1 MAKQYEFSARG
12 LPYLLVLPQMVVVF
26 LFFFWPAAQAM
37 WQSLFIQD
45 AFGLSL
51 TFVGLEN
58 YRKLFQ
64 DPLYL
69 DSLVRSFV
77 YAGFVAFLA
86 MSVALFLAVQAN
98 RRIRGALFYKT
109 MLVWPYAV
117 ATLVA
122 GVLWMFMFN
131 PNIGVLS
138 YVLFKRFGIEWN
150 YLLNDSQAFLLVTL
164 AASWKQ
170 ISYNFVF
177 FVAGLQNVP
186 ASLVEASAIDGA
198 GPGKRFWRIV
208 FPLLSPTTFYLLVMN
223 LVYAFFETFPII
235 HQVTQGGP
243 GQATTMLV
251 YKVYRDGVFNL
262 DLGSSSAQ
270 SVVLMALVISL
281 TILQFRFVER
291 RVTY

>member
-1 MAKQYEFSARG
+1 MI
-12 LPYLLVLPQMVVVF
+12 VVF
-26 LFFFWPAAQAM
+26 LFFFWPAAQAL
-37 WQSLFIQD
+37 WQSLYIQD

-51 TFVGLEN
+51 AFVGLEN
-58 YRKLFQ
+58 YLKLFK

-69 DSLVRSFV
+69 DALVRSFL
-77 YAGFVAFLA
+77 YAGFVAFIA
-86 MSVALFLAVQAN
+86 ISVALFLAVQAN

-138 YVLFKRFGIEWN
+138 YVLFKRFGVEWN
-150 YLLNDSQAFLLVTL
+150 YLLNDRQAFLLVTL

>member
-1 MAKQYEFSARG
+1 MAKQYEFAGKG

-26 LFFFWPAAQAM
+26 MFFFWPAAQAM
-37 WQSLFIQD
+37 WQSLYIQD

-58 YRKLFQ
+58 YGKLFK

-77 YAGFVAFLA
+77 YAGLVAFTA
-86 MSVALFLAVQAN
+86 MTVALFLAVQAN

-122 GVLWMFMFN
+122 GVLWLFMFN
-131 PNIGVLS
+131 PNIGVVSYLLS
-138 YVLFKRFGIEWN
+138 KRFGVAWN
-150 YLLNDSQAFLLVTL
+150 YLLDDRQAFLLVTL

-198 GPGKRFWRIV
+198 GPVKRFWRIV

-243 GQATTMLV
+243 NRATTMLV

-270 SVVLMALVISL
+270 SVVLMILVIAL
-281 TILQFRFVER
+281 TIVQFRFVER

>member
-1 MAKQYEFSARG
+1 MAKQYEFSAKG
-12 LPYLLVLPQMVVVF
+12 VPYLLVLPQMVIVF
-26 LFFFWPAAQAM
+26 LFFFWPAVQAL

-58 YRKLFQ
+58 YIKLLK

-69 DSLVRSFV
+69 DSLIRSFV
-77 YAGFVAFLA
+77 YAGLVACTA
-86 MSVALFLAVQAN
+86 MTIALFLAVQAN
-98 RRIRGALFYKT
+98 RRIRGSLFYKT
-109 MLVWPYAV
+109 MVVWPYAV

-122 GVLWMFMFN
+122 GVLWLFMFN
-131 PNIGVLS
+131 PTIGVVSYFLS
-138 YVLFKRFGIEWN
+138 RRFGVRWN
-150 YLLNDSQAFLLVTL
+150 YLLDDKQAFLLITL

-170 ISYNFVF
+170 IAYNFVF

-186 ASLVEASAIDGA
+186 STLVEASAIDGA
-198 GPGKRFWRIV
+198 GPAKRFWRII
-208 FPLLSPTTFYLLVMN
+208 FPLLSPTTFYLMVMN

-243 GQATTMLV
+243 NQATTMLV

-270 SVVLMALVISL
+270 SVVLMVIVVAL

>member
-1 MAKQYEFSARG
+1 MAKQYEFPASG
-12 LPYLLVLPQMVVVF
+12 LPYLLILPQMVVVAV
-26 LFFFWPAAQAM
+26 FFFWPAVQAM

-51 TFVGLEN
+51 TFVGAEN
-58 YRKLFQ
+58 YLKLFN
-64 DPLYL
+64 DPLYVQ
-69 DSLVRSFV
+69 SLSRSFA
-77 YAGFVAFLA
+77 YAGLVAFTS
-86 MSVALFLAVQAN
+86 MTVALFAAVKASS
-98 RRIRGALFYKT
+98 RIAAAMFYKT

-117 ATLVA
+117 ATFVA
-122 GVLWMFMFN
+122 GVLWLFMFN
-131 PNIGVLS
+131 PNIGVVS
-138 YVLFKRFGIEWN
+138 YVLSHRFGIRWN
-150 YLLNDSQAFLLVTL
+150 YLLDDGQAFALVTL

-186 ASLVEASAIDGA
+186 ATLVEASTIDGA
-198 GPGKRFWRIV
+198 GPTRRFWSIV

-223 LVYAFFETFPII
+223 LVYGFFETFPII
-235 HQVTQGGP
+235 HQITQGGP
-243 GQATTMLV
+243 NQATTMLV

-270 SVVLMALVISL
+270 SVVLMVIVVTL
-281 TILQFRFVER
+281 TVAQFRFVER

>member
-1 MAKQYEFSARG
+1 MAKQYEFPAG
-12 LPYLLVLPQMVVVF
+12 ALPYLLVLPQMAIVVV
-26 LFFFWPAAQAM
+26 FFFWPAAQAM

-58 YRKLFQ
+58 YLKLFK

-69 DSLVRSFV
+69 DSLIRSFV
-77 YAGFVAFLA
+77 NAGLVAFTA
-86 MSVALFLAVQAN
+86 MTVALFLAVQAN

-117 ATLVA
+117 ATFVA
-122 GVLWMFMFN
+122 GVLWLFMFN
-131 PNIGVLS
+131 PNIGVISWFLS
-138 YVLFKRFGIEWN
+138 ERFGMQWN
-150 YLLNDSQAFLLVTL
+150 YLLNDRQAFLLVTL

-186 ASLVEASAIDGA
+186 GTLVEASAIDGA
-198 GPGKRFWRIV
+198 GPARRFWSII

-235 HQVTQGGP
+235 HQITQGGP
-243 GQATTMLV
+243 HQATTMLV

-270 SVVLMALVISL
+270 SVMLMIIVVVLTV
-281 TILQFRFVER
+281 LQFRFVER

>member
-1 MAKQYEFSARG
+1 MAKQYEFSARR
-12 LPYLLVLPQMVVVF
+12 LPYLLVLPQMIVVF

-58 YRKLFQ
+58 YLKLFK

-77 YAGFVAFLA
+77 YAGFVALIA

-138 YVLFKRFGIEWN
+138 YVLFKRFGVEWN

-198 GPGKRFWRIV
+198 GPFKRFWRIV

>member
-1 MAKQYEFSARG
+1 
-12 LPYLLVLPQMVVVF
+12 
-26 LFFFWPAAQAM
+26 
-37 WQSLFIQD
+37 
-45 AFGLSL
+45 
-51 TFVGLEN
+51 VGLEN
-58 YRKLFQ
+58 YLKLFK

-77 YAGFVAFLA
+77 YAGFVALIA

-138 YVLFKRFGIEWN
+138 YVLFKRFGVEWN
-150 YLLNDSQAFLLVTL
+150 YLLNGSQAFLLVTL

-198 GPGKRFWRIV
+198 GPAKRFWRIV

>member
-1 MAKQYEFSARG
+1 MVAITPSDLGTARTIFYVVAVLMAIYG
-12 LPYLLVLPQMVVVF
+12 LGLLLFPQAIFTLSNDPGV
-26 LFFFWPAAQAM
+26 PANPG
-37 WQSLFIQD
+37 W
-45 AFGLSL
+45 
-51 TFVGLEN
+51 
-58 YRKLFQ
+58 
-64 DPLYL
+64 
-69 DSLVRSFV
+69 VRW
-77 YAGFVAFLA
+77 AGGFVL
-86 MSVALFLAVQAN
+86 
-98 RRIRGALFYKT
+98 GT
-109 MLVWPYAV
+109 AV
-117 ATLVA
+117 AA
-122 GVLWMFMFN
+122 WFAASN
-131 PNIGVLS
+131 P
-138 YVLFKRFGIEWN
+138 E
-150 YLLNDSQAFLLVTL
+150 SQHPLMMGLATAFTLVTL
-164 AASWKQ
+164 ASSWKQ

-186 ASLVEASAIDGA
+186 ATLVEASDIDGA
-198 GPGKRFWRIV
+198 GPAARFWRIV

-243 GQATTMLV
+243 NQDTTMLV

>member
-1 MAKQYEFSARG
+1 M
-12 LPYLLVLPQMVVVF
+12 
-26 LFFFWPAAQAM
+26 
-37 WQSLFIQD
+37 D
-45 AFGLSL
+45 
-51 TFVGLEN
+51 
-58 YRKLFQ
+58 
-64 DPLYL
+64 
-69 DSLVRSFV
+69 
-77 YAGFVAFLA
+77 
-86 MSVALFLAVQAN
+86 
-98 RRIRGALFYKT
+98 
-109 MLVWPYAV
+109 
-117 ATLVA
+117 
-122 GVLWMFMFN
+122 
-131 PNIGVLS
+131 
-138 YVLFKRFGIEWN
+138 WN
-150 YLLNDSQAFLLVTL
+150 YLLNGRQAFILVTL

-198 GPGKRFWRIV
+198 GPGKRFWRII

-270 SVVLMALVISL
+270 SVVLMVLVISL

>member
-1 MAKQYEFSARG
+1 MSKQYEFSARG
-12 LPYLLVLPQMVVVF
+12 LPYLLVLPQMIVVF

-58 YRKLFQ
+58 YLKLFK

-77 YAGFVAFLA
+77 YAGFVALIA

-138 YVLFKRFGIEWN
+138 YVLFKRFGVEWN
-150 YLLNDSQAFLLVTL
+150 YLLNGSQAFLLVTL

-198 GPGKRFWRIV
+198 GPFKRFWRIV
-208 FPLLSPTTFYLLVMN
+208 FPLLSPTTFYLLVTN
-223 LVYAFFETFPII
+223 RARAFFETFPII

-291 RVTY
+291 RGTY

>member
-1 MAKQYEFSARG
+1 MAKQYEFPAG
-12 LPYLLVLPQMVVVF
+12 ALPYLLVLPQMVIVVV
-26 LFFFWPAAQAM
+26 FFFWPAAQAM

-58 YRKLFQ
+58 YLKLFH

-69 DSLVRSFV
+69 GSLVRSFLN
-77 YAGFVAFLA
+77 AGLVALMA
-86 MSVALFLAVQAN
+86 MTVALFLAVQAN
-98 RRIRGALFYKT
+98 RRMRGALFYKT

-117 ATLVA
+117 ATFVA
-122 GVLWMFMFN
+122 GVLWLFMFN

-138 YVLFKRFGIEWN
+138 YVLSKRLGVQWN
-150 YLLNDSQAFLLVTL
+150 YLVNGRQAFLLVTL

-170 ISYNFVF
+170 VSYNFVF

-186 ASLVEASAIDGA
+186 GTLVEASAIDGA
-198 GPGKRFWRIV
+198 GPARRFWSIV

-235 HQVTQGGP
+235 HQITQGGP
-243 GQATTMLV
+243 HQATTMLV

-270 SVVLMALVISL
+270 SVVLMVIVVVL
-281 TILQFRFVER
+281 TIVQFRFVER

>member
-1 MAKQYEFSARG
+1 MAKQYEFPASP
-12 LPYLLVLPQMVVVF
+12 LPYLLVLPQMLIVIV
-26 LFFFWPAAQAM
+26 FFFWPAAQAK

-58 YRKLFQ
+58 YIKLFK
-64 DPLYL
+64 DPLYTA
-69 DSLVRSFV
+69 SLVRSFV
-77 YAGFVAFLA
+77 YAALVAMTA
-86 MSVALFLAVQAN
+86 MTVALFLAVQTN

-117 ATLVA
+117 ATFVA
-122 GVLWMFMFN
+122 GVLWLFMFN
-131 PNIGVLS
+131 PNIGVIS
-138 YVLFKRFGIEWN
+138 YAISKLFGIRWN
-150 YLLNDSQAFLLVTL
+150 YLLDDRHAFVVVTL

-177 FVAGLQNVP
+177 FLAGLQNVP
-186 ASLVEASAIDGA
+186 GTLVEASAIDGA
-198 GPGKRFWRIV
+198 GPARRFWSIV

-235 HQVTQGGP
+235 HQITQGGP

-262 DLGSSSAQ
+262 DLGASSAQ
-270 SVVLMALVISL
+270 SVILMALVIIL
-281 TILQFRFVER
+281 TVLQFRFVER
-291 RVTY
+291 KVNY

>member
-1 MAKQYEFSARG
+1 MAKQYEFPGKG

-26 LFFFWPAAQAM
+26 MFFFWPAAQAM
-37 WQSLFIQD
+37 WQSLYIQD

-58 YRKLFQ
+58 YLKLFK

-77 YAGFVAFLA
+77 YAGLVAFTA
-86 MSVALFLAVQAN
+86 MTVALFLAVQAN

-122 GVLWMFMFN
+122 GVLWLFMFN
-131 PNIGVLS
+131 PNIGVVSYLLS
-138 YVLFKRFGIEWN
+138 KRFGVAWN
-150 YLLNDSQAFLLVTL
+150 YLLDDRQAFLLVTM

-186 ASLVEASAIDGA
+186 VSLVEASAIDGA
-198 GPGKRFWRIV
+198 GSGKRFWRII

-243 GQATTMLV
+243 NQATTMLV

-270 SVVLMALVISL
+270 SVVLMILVIAL
-281 TILQFRFVER
+281 TIVQFRFVER

>member
-12 LPYLLVLPQMVVVF
+12 LPYLLVLPQMIVVF

-51 TFVGLEN
+51 TFVGMEN
-58 YRKLFQ
+58 YAKLFQ

-77 YAGFVAFLA
+77 YAGFVALIA

-138 YVLFKRFGIEWN
+138 YLLFKRFGVEWN
-150 YLLNDSQAFLLVTL
+150 YLLNGSQAFLLVTL

>member
-1 MAKQYEFSARG
+1 MAKQYEFPASP
-12 LPYLLVLPQMVVVF
+12 LPYLLVLPQMVIVVV
-26 LFFFWPAAQAM
+26 FFFWPAAQAM

-58 YRKLFQ
+58 YLKLFK

-69 DSLVRSFV
+69 DSLLRSFI
-77 YAGFVAFLA
+77 YAGFVALVA
-86 MSVALFLAVQAN
+86 MTVALFLAVQAN

-117 ATLVA
+117 ATFVA
-122 GVLWMFMFN
+122 GVLWLFMFN

-138 YVLFKRFGIEWN
+138 YVLSKRFGVQWN
-150 YLLNDSQAFLLVTL
+150 YLVNDRQAFLLVTL
-164 AASWKQ
+164 ASAWKQ

-186 ASLVEASAIDGA
+186 GTLVEASAIDGA
-198 GPGKRFWRIV
+198 GPVRRFWSIV

-235 HQVTQGGP
+235 HQITQGGP
-243 GQATTMLV
+243 NQATTMLV

-270 SVVLMALVISL
+270 SVVLMAIVITL
-281 TILQFRFVER
+281 TVLQFRFVER